1 MKQLT
6 LPRAILLLLILA
18 TLCFIFLRSMKA
30 PADSAAESDKVRDFL
45 EDVLPPD
52 SETTDFVL
60 TNVRKIAHFSEF
72 GLLGILTVLF
82 AATYRPHAVFVGRW
96 LVFGFFAAFF
106 DETIQMFTSRG
117 PAIADVWIDVG
128 GYIFYSL
135 LTLLILTPVLLI
147 RKRPLF
153 TGSYAL

>member
-6 LPRAILLLLILA
+6 LPRVILLLLILA
-18 TLCFIFLRSMKA
+18 TLCFIFARSTKA

-45 EDVLPPD
+45 EEVLPPD

-72 GLLGILTVLF
+72 GLLGILTVFLF
-82 AATYRPHAVFVGRW
+82 ATYRCRAAFVGRW
-96 LVFGFFAAFF
+96 LVFGFFAAFA
-106 DETIQMFTSRG
+106 DETIQMFTGRG

-128 GYIFYSL
+128 GYLFYSI
-135 LTLLILTPVLLI
+135 LTFLILIPILLI

-153 TGSYAL
+153 TKKYVL

>member
-6 LPRAILLLLILA
+6 LPRVILLLLALA
-18 TLCFIFLRSMKA
+18 TLCFIFARSTKA

-82 AATYRPHAVFVGRW
+82 AATYRLRAVFLGRW
-96 LVFGFFAAFF
+96 FVFGFFAAFF

-135 LTLLILTPVLLI
+135 LTLLILTPVLAV
-147 RKRPLF
+147 RRRPLF
-153 TGSYAL
+153 TNRYAL